1 MNFAWFE
8 YVEEVY
14 IGVIL
19 EKVTEL
25 RKDSYIQEQTNIS
38 IYLLYLGAY
47 GVIMRSTLQH
57 C

>member
-19 EKVTEL
+19 EKVTKL